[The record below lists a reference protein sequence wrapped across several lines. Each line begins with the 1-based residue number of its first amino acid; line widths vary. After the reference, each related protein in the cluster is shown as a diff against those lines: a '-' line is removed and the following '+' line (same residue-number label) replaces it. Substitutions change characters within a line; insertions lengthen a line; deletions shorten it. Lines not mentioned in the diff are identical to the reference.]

1 VQLQS
6 PQDVWVR
13 IERAASETPGGIVA
27 TDADGTLWSGD
38 VGEDLFHA
46 FLDHGRVDAPADE
59 ALRREAR
66 EHELSDAGTG
76 MEVARTLYTAYR
88 GGRYPE
94 ERICEVMTW
103 CFGGWTEEE
112 LGAFARQVVESAGL
126 AARFHQELH
135 GLIDRLRRA
144 GIETFLV
151 SASPVAVVQVAGARA
166 GFDEA
171 HIVAARPLVSAL
183 AVPRGSGRIQADV
196 DRPIPY
202 GPGKVRRLHERIG
215 SGRPLLAAFGDNA
228 FDVAL
233 LAEATVGV
241 AVRPKD
247 ALRAR
252 AGEVPGLVELIRV
265 G

>member
-1 VQLQS
+1 VQLQT
-6 PQDVWVR
+6 PEDVWVR
-13 IERAASETPGGIVA
+13 IERAASATPGGVVA

-46 FLDHGRVDAPADE
+46 FLDQGRVDPPADE

-66 EHELSDAGTG
+66 EHDLSDAGTG
-76 MEVARTLYTAYR
+76 AEVARGLYAAYR
-88 GGRYPE
+88 EGRYPE
-94 ERICEVMTW
+94 ERVCEVMAW
-103 CFGGWTEEE
+103 CFGGWTEGE
-112 LGAFARQVVESAGL
+112 LGAFARQVVESLDLG
-126 AARFHQELH
+126 ARFHLELH
-135 GLIDRLRRA
+135 GLVDRVRGA
-144 GIETFLV
+144 GIEAFLV
-151 SASPVAVVQVAGARA
+151 SASPVAVVREAGARA
-166 GFDEA
+166 GFDDA
-171 HIVAARPLVSAL
+171 HIVAAHPLRS
-183 AVPRGSGRIQADV
+183 GGRILSDV

-215 SGRPLLAAFGDNA
+215 KERPLLAAFGDNA

-233 LAEATVGV
+233 LAEAAVGV

-252 AGEVPGLVELIRV
+252 AAEVRGLVELARV

>member
-1 VQLQS
+1 L
-6 PQDVWVR
+6 VR
-13 IERAASETPGGIVA
+13 IERAASAAPGGVVA

-46 FLDHGRVDAPADE
+46 FLDQGRVDAPADE

-66 EHELSDAGTG
+66 EHDLSDAGTG
-76 MEVARTLYTAYR
+76 SEVARALYAAYR
-88 GGRYPE
+88 GGQYPE
-94 ERICEVMTW
+94 ERICEVMAW
-103 CFGGWTEEE
+103 CFAGWTEGE
-112 LGAFARQVVESAGL
+112 LGAFARQVVEKLDLG
-126 AARFHQELH
+126 ARFHRELH
-135 GLIDRLRRA
+135 GVIDSVRGA

-151 SASPVAVVQVAGARA
+151 SASPVAVVREAGARA
-166 GFDEA
+166 GFDEE
-171 HIVAARPLVSAL
+171 HIVAAHPLRSA
-183 AVPRGSGRIQADV
+183 GRILPDV

-202 GPGKVRRLHERIG
+202 GTGKVRRLHDRIG
-215 SGRPLLAAFGDNA
+215 TGRPLLAAFGDNA

-233 LAEATVGV
+233 LAEASVGV

-252 AGEVPGLVELIRV
+252 AGEVSGLVELARV